1 MTHPALYISRDPE
14 YNWLSA
20 LEFGRVPDGQHPGC
34 WRPVDEHFAYFVPR
48 RKRHPRGFHVHH
60 FDEFDPYAPEVE
72 AIWDGPRFAAPLL
85 GLDAATAGEVIVAA
99 RAHLGDEPTINRVY
113 FGSATNTRGDE
124 AIGFWRCCLEA
135 GDGMAHFALGYT
147 LLELGRHRE
156 AYAHLRHY
164 AEIAPYGPWNWC
176 WLGRAAA
183 AIGERVEAERAYRRA
198 LELTAR
204 GGQATDAAERLAE
217 LTSESRSVGASDDDI
232 PF

>member
-147 LLELGRHRE
+147 LFELGPPR
-156 AYAHLRHY
+156 
-164 AEIAPYGPWNWC
+164 
-176 WLGRAAA
+176 
-183 AIGERVEAERAYRRA
+183 
-198 LELTAR
+198 TASNR
-204 GGQATDAAERLAE
+204 IFCGQARMKQISLFFLYILPRRDARKNGTAWYGHFL
-217 LTSESRSVGASDDDI
+217 S
-232 PF
+232 